1 MSAMPVTAACAALF
15 AFMITVLGFLVSLR
29 RVKIGGVSFGDG
41 GDVSLQ
47 RRIRAHGNFIEY
59 APLALICVGL
69 LEAMGAWQLLVIGTA
84 GSFALTRLLHAGGM
98 LLVDNPAPRAIA
110 MVAQHLTFL
119 ACGVGLLLLL

>member
-1 MSAMPVTAACAALF
+1 MSAMPATAACAALF
-15 AFMITVLGFLVSLR
+15 ALMITVLGFLVSLR

-41 GDVSLQ
+41 GDLSLR

-69 LEAMGAWQLLVIGTA
+69 LEAMGAWSLLVIGVA
-84 GSFALTRLLHAGGM
+84 ASFALTRLLHAAGM
-98 LLVDNPAPRAIA
+98 LLTDNPTPRAIA
-110 MVAQHLTFL
+110 MMVQHLTFL